1 MKKPSTKQAKPTR
14 DLTSHD
20 LTFVVGG
27 QRKNFNPQPEP
38 PGD

>member
-1 MKKPSTKQAKPTR
+1 MKKPIKQPKPTR

-27 QRKNFNPQPEP
+27 QKKNFNPQPEP
-38 PGD
+38 PG